1 VPTTQNADRKQITDE
16 SRITADPKGSVFV

>member
-16 SRITADPKGSVFV
+16 SRIPADPKGSVFV